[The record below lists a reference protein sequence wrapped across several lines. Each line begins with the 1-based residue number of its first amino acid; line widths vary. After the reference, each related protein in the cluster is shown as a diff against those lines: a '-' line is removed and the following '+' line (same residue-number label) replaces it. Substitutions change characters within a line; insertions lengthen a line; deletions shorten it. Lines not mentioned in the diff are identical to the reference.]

1 MLWKKKWLILFEQ
14 IREDFTDKVIFELA
28 LSVGRRQKGV
38 SDKRNFMERQLSYEP
53 TQYIKEIVVGK
64 CLEGKCRIESP
75 QNETIGPNHK
85 GFVFRIIVW
94 LCSLGSSRAMEH
106 YKKS

>member
-1 MLWKKKWLILFEQ
+1 MLWKKKWFILFEQ
-14 IREDFTDKVIFELA
+14 IREDFTDKVMFELA

-38 SDKRNFMERQLSYEP
+38 SYKRNFMERQLSYEP
-53 TQYIKEIVVGK
+53 TQYIKESVVGK
-64 CLEGKCRIESP
+64 CLEGKWRIESP

-85 GFVFRIIVW
+85 GLVFRIIVW
-94 LCSLGSSRAMEH
+94 LYSLGSSRAMEQ